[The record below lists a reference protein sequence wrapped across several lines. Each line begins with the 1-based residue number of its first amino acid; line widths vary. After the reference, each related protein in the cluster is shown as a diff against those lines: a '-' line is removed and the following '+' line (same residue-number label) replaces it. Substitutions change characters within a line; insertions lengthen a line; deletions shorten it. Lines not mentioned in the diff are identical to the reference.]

1 MSGRPGP
8 TTSIARYDAAGVYVR
23 ERSLVDDLIG
33 KVSFTQMIFL
43 EIVGRAPTPAETEVL
58 DACLV
63 TLVEHGMTPSAL
75 VARMTLTGAPDALQ
89 GAVAAGLLGIGSVYA
104 GSMEECGALLGRLV
118 SADEPRA
125 LATALVTELRTAG
138 ARVPGFGHPHH
149 KPDDPR
155 ALRLLEVA
163 DRTGVAGAHVAALR
177 TLAEVVDEVHGRH
190 ITINATGAIA
200 ALLADCDVPID
211 ALRGFAVIS
220 RSAGLVGHLVEE
232 RRTPAG
238 NAIWH
243 AGEAAVPY
251 DHETSM
257 TGSRTR
263 TNGTDTGTA

>member
-1 MSGRPGP
+1 MSSHDTGP
-8 TTSIARYDAAGVYVR
+8 TTSIARYDAAGVYIR
-23 ERSLVDDLIG
+23 EKSLADDLIG
-33 KVSFTQMIFL
+33 KISFTQMIFL
-43 EIVGRAPTPAETEVL
+43 EITGREPTPAETEVL

-89 GAVAAGLLGIGSVYA
+89 GAVAAGLLGIGNVYVGA
-104 GSMEECGALLGRLV
+104 MEGCGELLGQLVPADDPRELATKLV
-118 SADEPRA
+118 S
-125 LATALVTELRTAG
+125 ELRASG

-163 DRTGVAGAHVAALR
+163 DRTGVAGAHVAVLR
-177 TLAEVVDEVHGRH
+177 TLAEVVDEVYGRH

-200 ALLADCDVPID
+200 ALLADCDVPLD
-211 ALRGFAVIS
+211 ALRGFAVVS

-232 RRTPAG
+232 RRRPAG
-238 NAIWH
+238 DAIWH

-251 DHETSM
+251 VAGD
-257 TGSRTR
+257 
-263 TNGTDTGTA
+263 GTA